1 MVTVHIPDGFLNLPT
16 AAITSG
22 LSLGSLIPAIR
33 KVNQTLLPRR
43 IPLIGMSAAFVF
55 TVQLLSFPVP
65 GGTSVHITGAVL
77 IAILLGP
84 YTGLVIM
91 TSALI
96 LQALLF
102 QHGGLLTLGAN
113 VLNMGVIGCIIGYY
127 LYRFFF
133 RKYTI
138 GAGIVAW
145 IVIIMSGLCCALEL
159 GLSGTIPLHIGL
171 PAMGTAALITGGVEA
186 FVTISILNIIKAI
199 RPDLLML
206 EKV

>member
-1 MVTVHIPDGFLNLPT
+1 MHIPDGFLNIPT
-16 AAITSG
+16 VAITSG
-22 LSLGSLIPAIR
+22 ISLGSLIPAIR
-33 KVNQTLLPRR
+33 KVNQTLLPQR

-55 TVQLLSFPVP
+55 TVQLLSFPIP

-113 VLNMGVIGCIIGYY
+113 VLNMGVIGCLIGYY
-127 LYRFFF
+127 LHRTLFW
-133 RKYTI
+133 KYTI

-145 IVIIMSGLCCALEL
+145 IVIIISGLCCALEL
-159 GLSGTIPLHIGL
+159 GLSGTTPFHIGL
-171 PAMGTAALITGGVEA
+171 PAMTAAALITGGVEA
-186 FVTISILNIIKAI
+186 FVTISILNILKRI
-199 RPDLLML
+199 RPDLLAL

>member
-1 MVTVHIPDGFLNLPT
+1 MHIPDGFLNLPT
-16 AAITSG
+16 VAITSG

-127 LYRFFF
+127 LYRLFF

-145 IVIIMSGLCCALEL
+145 IVIVMSGLCCALEL
-159 GLSGTIPLHIGL
+159 GLSDTIPLHIGI

>member
-33 KVNQTLLPRR
+33 KVNQTLSPQRV
-43 IPLIGMSAAFVF
+43 PLIGMAAAFVF

-65 GGTSVHITGAVL
+65 GGTSIHITGAVL

-138 GAGIVAW
+138 GAWIVAW
-145 IVIIMSGLCCALEL
+145 IVIIMGVVLCFGAWVLRYNSPSYRTPSDGDSSL
-159 GLSGTIPLHIGL
+159 NYRRSR
-171 PAMGTAALITGGVEA
+171 
-186 FVTISILNIIKAI
+186 SICDNFYPEYYKS
-199 RPDLLML
+199 DSS
-206 EKV
+206 